1 MTFEEINIDPGD
13 SRYKLQDKIAD
24 LVNTTQREEMIATA
38 VLMGAVFHP
47 VSISLNNDKDWFIAE
62 YAGQCLNF
70 TERFSLHRCAVAFL
84 ICAKFFYGDEK

>member
-1 MTFEEINIDPGD
+1 MTFDEINIRPYDT
-13 SRYKLQDKIAD
+13 RYKLQDKIAD
-24 LVNTTQREEMIATA
+24 LVATTQREEMIATA

-47 VSISLNNDKDWFIAE
+47 VSSSSFDENDWFIAE
-62 YAGQCLNF
+62 YAGQRLNF